1 MILSSLSLLKWLF
14 RLLVVF
20 YFLVALG
27 IIATRYVVLPSI
39 NTWKEPLA
47 QMASSALNTTVR
59 FGHIHAS
66 WATLN
71 PRFEIRDLEI
81 QDPNG
86 HRVVLLPQVQA
97 QLDWRTFL
105 TGRPEFVSL
114 IVRDSHLDVRMDPS
128 GRIWALGQ
136 ALDLQDTEP
145 VQPGSQAR
153 LIHWL
158 LAQQYVQ
165 VTNATIRWYDESR
178 PTLEP
183 LDLQQVSLL
192 WRAIDQERWFSMS
205 AVPPASLGQRVDIA
219 FELSDIQQ
227 TAAGHFTLAGS
238 HGSAF
243 LNIPGMRP
251 NAWSPWLSLPSSF
264 DVDAFSVSA
273 WIPVV
278 SGIPQSLITRWAVG
292 ASAVSLPDSGS
303 ATLAQAQALVVAG
316 WPWLQQY
323 WTTHAARSGIDP
335 SQPSVSAQERMA
347 TDSSADHPAL
357 LPGPEL
363 KAGVTPRPYY
373 LSQDAVPDGIRYWVQ
388 ADTLQAVLPDLF
400 PHPVALDTLQFQGGL
415 TSDTRSN
422 IRLDITRLHVRNKDI
437 LADLSGTWQPGGDGT
452 EGIIDL
458 QGFIPYADV
467 DAIDRYLPYEV
478 NQDARAWMAHSLKA
492 GTLRDTELTLKGNL
506 FHFPFQQAPQQG
518 DFQIKG
524 LIDNATIDYLPAES
538 HTPGWPALQGIQGA
552 IELRRARLSIQADTA
567 YMAPD
572 AEHRLHLT
580 EVKADIAD
588 LENNSVLTL
597 QGDTRGS
604 AQAYRALTMTSPL
617 GDLLERLLDEA
628 QLTGQWRVPLELSI
642 PLDDADN
649 TQVSGAIKL
658 TQSTVQLIPELP
670 AVTDLHGTLE
680 FSDQALVARDLK
692 GRMLDG
698 PVSLTGGIGTGHK
711 GLIVQGQ
718 ANASA
723 LARYSNLKGM
733 QYVRGTVPYRLR
745 IDRDKARHLVLE
757 ATSDLKSTI
766 LDLPAP
772 LNKKA
777 GSILPV
783 QVLWRSRDAASRRL
797 TIRLA
802 DHMTAEFLRLDK
814 ATGSS
819 WFIAGAI
826 GVGKKAELPAAGI
839 VLDVATSHLDIDA
852 WRQVIDDF
860 SLPLQPSSSASSVVF
875 PDIRHLRI
883 QADKA
888 RLFDSTFEHFT
899 ITAQRPQAQQWR
911 VDVVSSEAAGT
922 LFWRE
927 SEPGRPGRV
936 DAKFDRLAVG
946 QASDASGQPALKS
959 SQAASD
965 NPSDHEPIDIPGV
978 NLYVKNLRL
987 YGYDLGELSVMG
999 LNQERGLSW
1008 RLDEL
1013 TLNNPAIA
1021 LTGSGVW
1028 QLSGTERGLRL
1039 SAQANVIDLGAFFGQ
1054 VGHNDVMVGGSGSV
1068 TADIMWRNMP
1078 WSFDRA
1084 DLDGQLQFDLKNGRF
1099 VAVNSYTARLLGL
1112 LSLQSLSR
1120 LARLEFKPAQVAES
1134 GFPYDRLGGSVQLEH
1149 GVLKTSDYRITGPI
1163 ATIVIEGTVN
1173 LMTEILNLKAVVIP
1187 NLDVSGAAVAAGIAI
1202 NPIVGIGAFLTQ
1214 WLLQSPLSKAMSL
1227 QYHVEGTWSDPKL
1240 QEVSAQEKDEKKR

>member
-1 MILSSLSLLKWLF
+1 MIRSSLSLLKWLF

-27 IIATRYVVLPSI
+27 VIAIRYVVLPSI

-66 WATLN
+66 LTTFN

-97 QLDWRTFL
+97 QLSWRTFL

-114 IVRDSHLDVRMDPS
+114 VIRDSHFDVRMEPS
-128 GRIWALGQ
+128 GRLWALGQ
-136 ALDLQDTEP
+136 ALDPQDTEP

-165 VTNATIRWYDESR
+165 VSNATIRWYDESQ

-183 LDLQQVSLL
+183 LDLQQVSLY
-192 WRAIDQERWFSMS
+192 WRAAGQDRWFSMS

-219 FELSDIQQ
+219 LELSDIQH
-227 TAAGHFTLAGS
+227 TPSGSLTMAGS

-251 NAWSPWLSLPSSF
+251 SAWSPWLSLPSQL
-264 DVDAFSVSA
+264 DVDNFTVSA
-273 WIPVV
+273 WVPLIDGV
-278 SGIPQSLITRWAVG
+278 PQSLVTRWAVG
-292 ASAVSLPDSGS
+292 NTNVSLTGSDS
-303 ATLAQAQALVVAG
+303 LHVAQAQALVVAG
-316 WPWLQQY
+316 WPWLQHH
-323 WTTHAARSGIDP
+323 W
-335 SQPSVSAQERMA
+335 A
-347 TDSSADHPAL
+347 TDTAAPSADTAWLAESEAGNAVKDNASNH
-357 LPGPEL
+357 LPSFTGPEI
-363 KAGVTPRPYY
+363 KAGVAPKPYD
-373 LSQDAVPDGIRYWVQ
+373 LSNDVVPDGVQYWVQ
-388 ADTLQAVLPDLF
+388 AERLQSVLPSVF
-400 PHPVALDTLQFQGGL
+400 PEPISLDSLQFQGVL
-415 TSDTRSN
+415 ASDTRSN
-422 IRLDITRLHVRNKDI
+422 MRVDITRLRLHNKDI
-437 LADLSGTWQPGGDGT
+437 LADLSGTWHPGGDGT
-452 EGIIDL
+452 EGMIDL
-458 QGFIPYADV
+458 RGFIPYADV

-478 NQDARAWMAHSLKA
+478 NQEARDWMAHSLKA
-492 GTLRDTELTLKGNL
+492 GTLRDTELILKGDL
-506 FHFPFQQAPQQG
+506 FHFPFQQAPEQG

-524 LIDNATIDYLPAES
+524 MIDNATIDYLPAEH

-552 IELRRARLSIQADTA
+552 IELRRARLSIEADTA
-567 YMAPD
+567 YMMPD
-572 AEHRLHLT
+572 AEHRLHLAT
-580 EVKADIAD
+580 IKADIAD

-597 QGDTRGS
+597 QGDTQGS

-628 QLTGQWRVPLELSI
+628 QLTGQWSVPLALSI
-642 PLDDADN
+642 PLDHADD
-649 TQVSGAIKL
+649 TKVSGAIQM
-658 TQSTVQLIPELP
+658 TDSMVQLMPELP

-692 GRMLDG
+692 GRMLGG
-698 PVSLTGGIGTGHK
+698 PVSLTGGIGTGYK
-711 GLIVQGQ
+711 GLIVRGL
-718 ANASA
+718 ADAPA
-723 LARYSNLKGM
+723 LARYANLKGM

-745 IDRDKARHLVLE
+745 IDRDRARQLVLE

-772 LNKKA
+772 LSKKA
-777 GSILPV
+777 GVIAPLH
-783 QVLWRSRDAASRRL
+783 VLWRSRDATSRRL
-797 TIRLA
+797 TIKWA
-802 DHMTAEFLRLDK
+802 DHITADFLRLDK
-814 ATGSS
+814 ATRDS
-819 WFIAGAI
+819 WFVAGAVA
-826 GVGKKAELPAAGI
+826 VGKKAELPASGI
-839 VLDVATSHLDIDA
+839 VLDVATPHVDIDA
-852 WRQVIDDF
+852 WRRVIDDF
-860 SLPLQPSSSASSVVF
+860 SQPLEPLTSPSLAVF
-875 PDIRHLRI
+875 PEVRRLRI
-883 QADKA
+883 QADTA
-888 RLFDSTFEHFT
+888 QLFDSVFDRFT
-899 ITAQRPQAQQWR
+899 ITAQRPQDQQWR

-927 SEPGRPGRV
+927 SAPGIPGRV
-936 DAKFDRLAVG
+936 DAKFDRLAIG
-946 QASDASGQPALKS
+946 QASNGTAHAMVKS
-959 SQAASD
+959 SQTPVETSSAYEAV
-965 NPSDHEPIDIPGV
+965 DIPGV

-1013 TLNNPAIA
+1013 TLNNPTMA

-1028 QLSGTERGLRL
+1028 QLTGVERGLRL
-1039 SAQANVIDLGAFFGQ
+1039 SAQADVLDLGAFLGR
-1054 VGHNDVMVGGSGSV
+1054 VGHQDVMSGGSGSI

-1078 WSFDRA
+1078 WSFDRV

-1099 VAVNSYTARLLGL
+1099 VSVNSYTARLLGL

-1120 LARLEFKPAQVAES
+1120 LARLEFNPAQVAES
-1134 GFPYDRLGGSVQLEH
+1134 GFPYDNLGGSVQLEQ

-1173 LMTEILNLKAVVIP
+1173 LMTELLNLKAVVIP

-1227 QYHVEGTWSDPKL
+1227 QYNVEGTWSEPKL
-1240 QEVSAQEKDEKKR
+1240 QEVSVQEKDEKKR